1 MNNNPL
7 ANLMKQ
13 DKLIVGI
20 SEISKMTGVSTRQLR
35 YWEQKGYIE
44 SISDEKAK
52 SREYRLDMV
61 IKVSLIKEE
70 LDEGYTL
77 VAAIEH
83 VNGKMDIFRQF
94 KHFLI
99 DRVSDVGKQGNK
111 TVFDMGYFDD
121 SKKQRLFAVI
131 DEKGTRFEL
140 RDV

>member
-7 ANLMKQ
+7 TNLMKQ
-13 DKLIVGI
+13 DRLIVGI

-44 SISDEKAK
+44 SIADDSAKA
-52 SREYRLDMV
+52 REYRLDMV
-61 IKVSLIKEE
+61 IKVGLIKSE

-77 VAAIEH
+77 VAAIER
-83 VNGKMDIFRQF
+83 VNGKMAIFKQF
-94 KHFLI
+94 KHFII

-111 TVFDMGYFDD
+111 TVFDMGYFDQTE
-121 SKKQRLFAVI
+121 KQRLFAVI
-131 DEKGTRFEL
+131 DEDGTHFEL